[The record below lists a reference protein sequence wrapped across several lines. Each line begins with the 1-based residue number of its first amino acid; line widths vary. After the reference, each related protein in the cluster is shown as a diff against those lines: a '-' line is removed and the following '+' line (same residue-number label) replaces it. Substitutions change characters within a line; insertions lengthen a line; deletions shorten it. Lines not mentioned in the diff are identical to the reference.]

1 MYLFRARSSR
11 WLSFQPMAG
20 TSDLEDSGSTNDHLL
35 IGAVSAVPLPMS
47 ALLLFSGLF
56 GLGALRFRRA

>member
-1 MYLFRARSSR
+1 
-11 WLSFQPMAG
+11 MAG
-20 TSDLEDSGSTNDHLL
+20 TSDLEDSGSPNDHLL